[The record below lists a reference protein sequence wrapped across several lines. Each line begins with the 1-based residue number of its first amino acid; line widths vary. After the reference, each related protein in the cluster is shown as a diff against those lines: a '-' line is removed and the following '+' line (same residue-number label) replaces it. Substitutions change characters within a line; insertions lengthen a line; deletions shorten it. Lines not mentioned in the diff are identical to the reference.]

1 MLNSMNRELRIA
13 MWSGP
18 RNISTALMRS
28 FENRSDSFV
37 TDEPFYAYFLKESG
51 EDHPGRKEIIQS
63 QSSDWDTVASELI
76 GSIPQGKTIWYQK
89 HMAHHIFNYSNLDW
103 IDSVFNCFLIRDPK
117 EVICSYVKR
126 FNLVDHKQLG
136 YSQQLQIFEKIKTKT
151 DKLPVVINAK
161 DVLEHPEKILKKL
174 CKILK
179 IKFSRNMLDWP
190 SGKRD
195 TDGIWAPHWYSEVEK
210 TTSFQ
215 PYSYQNTKLD
225 PNFKY
230 IYDKCMVDYEVL
242 FDQRIKS

>member
-1 MLNSMNRELRIA
+1 MHSELRIA

-51 EDHPGRKEIIQS
+51 EDHPGREEIIQS
-63 QSSDWDTVASELI
+63 QSSDWETVASELI

-89 HMAHHIFNYSNLDW
+89 HMAHHILDYSNLDW
-103 IDSVFNCFLIRDPK
+103 INSVFNCFLIRDPK

-126 FNLVDHKQLG
+126 FKLIDHKQLG
-136 YSQQLQIFEKIKTKT
+136 FNQQLRIFKKIKRKT
-151 DKLPVVINAK
+151 GETPVVINAK

-179 IKFSRNMLDWP
+179 IEFSKSMLNWP
-190 SGKRD
+190 SGKRA
-195 TDGIWAPHWYSEVEK
+195 TDGIWAPYWYSEVEK
-210 TTSFQ
+210 TTGFQ

-225 PNFKY
+225 PNY
-230 IYDKCMVDYEVL
+230 RIIYDQCMIDYEVL
-242 FDQRIKS
+242 FNQRVKP